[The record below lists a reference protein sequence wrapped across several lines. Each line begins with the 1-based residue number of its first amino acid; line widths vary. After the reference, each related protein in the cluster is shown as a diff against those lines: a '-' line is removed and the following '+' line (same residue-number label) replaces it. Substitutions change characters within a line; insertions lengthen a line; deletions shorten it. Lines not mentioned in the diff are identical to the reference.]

1 MGILDEAIR
10 EHLDLKRQHGAGD
23 NELRELEDQAFGPP
37 ARPGDAASDA
47 PMDEASAAVEDEA
60 PPAVTE
66 PEAGPVEPFPES
78 AEPPAAE
85 SVEAVEPVEL
95 PPEPPAE
102 EEHPAMEHATVNP
115 DAADAGTVAAETE
128 EHPPPEPP
136 EEPEAAEQPEEA
148 SFADQPT
155 ELYDLDGGPVGEE
168 AEEAVEEEHPEGEEA
183 VEDEFF
189 SEQSLSDEL
198 DQALDAPE
206 TEGPSPPPDVAGAPE
221 PDSGEE
227 ELPAEGE
234 GGFEDAQPEE
244 EEDVLEETPEFL
256 QDTPEHDRLWFEQKP
271 PKDFDFD
278 D

>member
-1 MGILDEAIR
+1 MGIFDEAIR
-10 EHLDLKRQHGAGD
+10 EHLELKRQHGAGD
-23 NELRELEDQAFGPP
+23 NELRELEDDAFGPP
-37 ARPGDAASDA
+37 ERPG
-47 PMDEASAAVEDEA
+47 
-60 PPAVTE
+60 
-66 PEAGPVEPFPES
+66 AG
-78 AEPPAAE
+78 APAAE
-85 SVEAVEPVEL
+85 APTTIAPAETPEAVEEPVEL
-95 PPEPPAE
+95 PAEPPAE
-102 EEHPAMEHATVNP
+102 EEHPAMEHATVDP

-136 EEPEAAEQPEEA
+136 EEPEEA
-148 SFADQPT
+148 SIADQPT
-155 ELYDLDGGPVGEE
+155 ELYNFGGDPVGEE
-168 AEEAVEEEHPEGEEA
+168 GEESVEPEEQEEGEEA

-206 TEGPSPPPDVAGAPE
+206 AEGAPPPPDVAEAAE

-227 ELPAEGE
+227 ELPAGEE